1 MDKTFCVIIPARYKS
16 SRFNGKPLAD
26 IKGIPMIVRT
36 YNQCAKV
43 CDNDLIWV
51 ATDDE
56 RIKRTCEKNDI
67 QVLMTSKDCLT
78 GTDRLAECSELL
90 DFDIYINVQGDE
102 PVFNPDDLMKI
113 IESSQIFPD
122 FILNGF
128 CKINSQEDY
137 ESLSTPKVV
146 MREDNRLLYMT
157 RAKVPSSKEG
167 KFNFGWRQV
176 CIYSFPKKALLK
188 FAKHSQKTVLEKQED
203 IEILR
208 FLEIGEEIKMIE
220 MSSDSVPVDHPED
233 ILRVEVAIKDRNL

>member
-128 CKINSQEDY
+128 CKINSQEEY

-208 FLEIGEEIKMIE
+208 FMEEGKKIKTV
-220 MSSDSVPVDHPED
+220 SLSDKSISVDTKKDV
-233 ILRVEVAIKDRNL
+233 REVLKRIK